1 MRFRVLILCLG
12 LMSPATLAAA
22 LADSRTLPL
31 TALYMDGIAGH
42 AAQAETAFS
51 LADKGYKAYAAGD
64 YRVAAQ
70 AFEASLAL
78 DPGQP
83 ALASQLGYTLRKLG
97 RGKEA
102 GRWFRHAIT
111 HTEGSPTYRM
121 RREVEFA
128 ENSLDA
134 TAYLI
139 WRENALD
146 GSALAAVGPSL
157 TQSQGGTELAWTPP
171 RIGERNGRKFQVFG
185 RLLWGFE
192 GDSLNIQGE
201 SYQAGVGARYKP
213 LERHNLVLTAERLI
227 AVGDFARDD
236 WMLRASYSWDTG
248 FGYDPDRSR
257 WTYATF
263 YADAAVIDP
272 GSPDVFLL
280 AEGRYG
286 QSFRI
291 AGGANGPGLG
301 AGWVLTPHVTAASV
315 LQHDSFN
322 TTTLIE
328 AGGGASLKLW
338 FDDTPMRA
346 HGASVELLIQWR
358 GKLAGDSAGPS
369 GFLSTL
375 VLSF

>member
-1 MRFRVLILCLG
+1 MKLRALLLCLG

-22 LADSRTLPL
+22 LAGSPTLPL
-31 TALYMDGIAGH
+31 AALYTDQVAGPPPP
-42 AAQAETAFS
+42 AETAFS

-64 YRVAAQ
+64 YRAAAQ
-70 AFEASLAL
+70 AFEGSLAL
-78 DPGQP
+78 DPDQS
-83 ALASQLGYTLRKLG
+83 ALASQLGYALRNLG

-111 HTEGSPTYRM
+111 HADGPPTYGM
-121 RREVEFA
+121 RREVAFA

-185 RLLWGFE
+185 RVLWGFE
-192 GDSLNIQGE
+192 GDTLNIQGE

-213 LERHNLVLTAERLI
+213 LGGHNLVLTAERLI
-227 AVGDFARDD
+227 AIGDFARNE
-236 WMLRASYSWDTG
+236 WMLRASYSRDTG
-248 FGYDPDRSR
+248 FGYDPERAR

-272 GSPDVFLL
+272 ASPDVFLL

-291 AGGANGPGLG
+291 AGGANG

-315 LQHDSFN
+315 LQHDSFH

-328 AGGGASLKLW
+328 AGGGLSLKLW
-338 FDDTPMRA
+338 FDDTPLRA
-346 HGASVELLIQWR
+346 HGASAELLIQWR
-358 GKLAGDSAGPS
+358 GKLAGDSTGPS